1 MVIAVSQTAAR
12 TKSAALAEAG
22 VIPRYRIEYIGAKPD
37 RGGAGQPQAFT
48 VEMSPDQEVGVHY
61 HSVAQYQVILYGDGR
76 IGRHA
81 VKTYAVHYT
90 DEYTAYGPLV
100 AGPGAM
106 HYMTLRASG
115 DPGPQYLS
123 KPGVKEA
130 IKPSRRRFLLGTD
143 VLALGG
149 EALARLTE
157 PRIDP
162 VLARHEDGVA
172 SLAMRL
178 APGMAA
184 RGPTP
189 AEGGGHYFLV
199 MSGALLHAG
208 EELGPQSTLYVAD
221 TDEALTLQAGDKGA
235 EVLFLQFPRKQQA
248 AGAAS

>member
-1 MVIAVSQTAAR
+1 MVIAVSQLEAR

-22 VIPRYRIEYIGAKPD
+22 VIPSYRIEYIGTKPD

-48 VEMSPDQEVGVHY
+48 VQMSPNQEVGVHY

-81 VKTYAVHYT
+81 VTTYSVHYT

-143 VLALGG
+143 VTTLGLQELAGLS
-149 EALARLTE
+149 EPKTE
-157 PRIDP
+157 S
-162 VLARHEDGVA
+162 VLAKHEDGVE

-178 APGMAA
+178 APGMSAC
-184 RGPTP
+184 GPAP
-189 AEGGGHYFLV
+189 SEGGGHYFLV
-199 MSGALLHAG
+199 MSGTLLHEG
-208 EELGPQSTLYVAD
+208 EELGPLSTIYVEDA
-221 TDEALTLQAGDKGA
+221 DEALQLLAGDEGA
-235 EVLFLQFPRKQQA
+235 EVLFLQFPRKPLA